1 MPIGSVSPRLS
12 EEHAL
17 MAKRITIN
25 GRAETLLQRLIE
37 QFRQDNTELEGTMSD
52 GKAASLIVQA
62 LITWAYKDEIVFGM
76 DPKGG
81 LHIMIPKEKV
91 EALQEVIIL
100 R

>member
-1 MPIGSVSPRLS
+1 
-12 EEHAL
+12 
-17 MAKRITIN
+17 MAKRITIT
-25 GRAETLLQRLIE
+25 GRAETLLLRLVA
-37 QFRQDNTELEGTMSD
+37 QFRQDNTDLEGTISD

-62 LITWAYKDEIVFGM
+62 LITWAYKDEIVFGI

-81 LHIMIPKEKV
+81 LQIMIPKEKV

>member
-1 MPIGSVSPRLS
+1 
-12 EEHAL
+12 

-25 GRAETLLQRLIE
+25 GRAETLLNRLVA
-37 QFRQDNTELEGTMSD
+37 QFHQDNTELEDTMSE

-62 LITWAYKDEIVFGM
+62 LITWAYKDDIVFGL
-76 DPKGG
+76 DSKGG
-81 LHIMIPKEKV
+81 LQIMIPKEKV

>member
-1 MPIGSVSPRLS
+1 
-12 EEHAL
+12 
-17 MAKRITIN
+17 MAKRITITE
-25 GRAETLLQRLIE
+25 RAETLLQRLVA
-37 QFRQDNTELEGTMSD
+37 QFRQDNTELAGTIRD

-62 LITWAYKDEIVFGM
+62 LITWAYKDEIVFGI

>member
-1 MPIGSVSPRLS
+1 
-12 EEHAL
+12 

-25 GRAETLLQRLIE
+25 GRAETLLKRLVE

-52 GKAASLIVQA
+52 GKAASMIVQA
-62 LITWAYKDEIVFGM
+62 LITWAYKDEIVFGI

-81 LHIMIPKEKV
+81 FNLMIPKEKV
-91 EALQEVIIL
+91 EALQEMVIL

>member
-1 MPIGSVSPRLS
+1 
-12 EEHAL
+12 
-17 MAKRITIN
+17 MAKRITIT
-25 GRAETLLQRLIE
+25 GRAEILLQRRVE
-37 QFRQDNTELEGTMSD
+37 QFRYDNTELEGTMSD

-62 LITWAYKDEIVFGM
+62 LITWAYRDEVVFGI

-91 EALQEVIIL
+91 AALQEVIIV

>member
-1 MPIGSVSPRLS
+1 
-12 EEHAL
+12 

-25 GRAETLLQRLIE
+25 GRAETLLQRLVE
-37 QFRQDNTELEGTMSD
+37 QFRRDNTELEGSLSD

-62 LITWAYKDEIVFGM
+62 LITWAYKDDIVFGL

-81 LHIMIPKEKV
+81 LQIMIPQEKV
-91 EALQEVIIL
+91 EALQEVIIV

>member
-1 MPIGSVSPRLS
+1 
-12 EEHAL
+12 
-17 MAKRITIN
+17 MAKRIMIT
-25 GRAETLLQRLIE
+25 GRAETLLNRLVE
-37 QFRQDNTELEGTMSD
+37 QFRHDNTELAGTMSD

-62 LITWAYKDEIVFGM
+62 LITWAYKDEIVFGI

-81 LHIMIPKEKV
+81 LQIMIPKEKV